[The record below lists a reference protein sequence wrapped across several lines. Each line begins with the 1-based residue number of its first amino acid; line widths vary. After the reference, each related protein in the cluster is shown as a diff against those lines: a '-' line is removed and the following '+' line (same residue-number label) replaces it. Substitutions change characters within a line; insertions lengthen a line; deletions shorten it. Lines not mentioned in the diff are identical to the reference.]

1 MTGPLDPA
9 PDRPGKAEEQE
20 ATGRPD
26 LTRFLDLFSGPVDVR
41 SITLTGILVL
51 LVFYTLYF
59 ARDFLLPVVLAFLL
73 TFLLAPVVR
82 ALHRIRVPETIGAA
96 LVILAVL
103 SGVVYGVYS
112 LSGPA
117 GNWIERAPQGLN
129 RIERR
134 VRDLQRPV
142 SEVRE
147 AAEQVQEQ
155 VEEMAGQSRQGRR
168 TEVQVEGRTLT
179 GVVFSQTQA
188 FLAGAVV
195 TIILLYFLLASGD
208 LFLRKLVR
216 VLPRLSDKKAAIEI
230 ARDMEEHISK
240 YLVTM
245 TLINVGLGVA
255 VGGAMRL
262 ADMPNPVLWGVTA
275 AVLNFVPYLGPVVT
289 LGMIALVSLL
299 TFEDLG
305 RAFVA
310 PGLYL
315 GLNALEGYLVTPMLL
330 GRRLLLNPVVIFLG
344 IIFWGWLW
352 GIPGAL
358 LAVPILVTFKIFCD
372 HMGPLA
378 PIGEFLGR

>member
-1 MTGPLDPA
+1 M
-9 PDRPGKAEEQE
+9 
-20 ATGRPD
+20 
-26 LTRFLDLFSGPVDVR
+26 RFFELFSGPVDVR
-41 SITLTGILVL
+41 SITLTGIFVL

-59 ARDFLLPVVLAFLL
+59 ARDFILPVVLAFLL

-82 ALHRIRVPETIGAA
+82 GLHRIRVPETIGAA

-117 GNWIERAPQGLN
+117 GDWIERAPEGL
-129 RIERR
+129 RRVERR

-142 SEVRE
+142 AEVRE
-147 AAEQVQEQ
+147 AAEEVQEQ
-155 VEEMAGQSRQGRR
+155 VEEMAGQQRSP
-168 TEVQVEGRTLT
+168 TEVQVEGQTLT
-179 GVVFSQTQA
+179 GVVLTQTQA

-230 ARDMEEHISK
+230 ARDMEDHISK
-240 YLVTM
+240 YMVTM
-245 TLINVGLGVA
+245 TLINVGLGIA

-262 ADMPNPVLWGVTA
+262 AGMPNPVLWGVA
-275 AVLNFVPYLGPVVT
+275 AAIANFVPYLGPVVT

-305 RAFVA
+305 RALVA
-310 PGLYL
+310 PALYL
-315 GLNALEGYLVTPMLL
+315 GLNAVEGYIVTPMLL
-330 GRRLLLNPVVIFLG
+330 GRRLLLNPVVIFMG

-358 LAVPILVTFKIFCD
+358 LAVPILVSFKIFCD
-372 HMGPLA
+372 HIEPLS
-378 PIGEFLGR
+378 PIAEFLGR

>member
-1 MTGPLDPA
+1 MNDGLDPG
-9 PDRPGKAEEQE
+9 PDWPEKAGEGEEPS
-20 ATGRPD
+20 RPD
-26 LTRFLDLFSGPVDVR
+26 LTRFFDLFSGPVDVR
-41 SITLTGILVL
+41 SITLTGIFVL

-59 ARDFLLPVVLAFLL
+59 ARDFLLPAVLAFLL

-82 ALHRIRVPETIGAA
+82 GLSRIRVPETIGAA

-117 GNWIERAPQGLN
+117 GEWIERAPQGLG

-134 VRDLQRPV
+134 IRDLQRPV

-155 VEEMAGQSRQGRR
+155 VEEMAGQAGQRR
-168 TEVQVEGRTLT
+168 PTQVQVEGQTLT
-179 GVVFSQTQA
+179 GVVLSQTQA

-230 ARDMEEHISK
+230 ARAMEDHIST
-240 YLVTM
+240 YLVTV
-245 TLINVGLGVA
+245 TLINAGLGIA
-255 VGGAMRL
+255 VGMAMRM
-262 ADMPNPVLWGVTA
+262 AGMPNPVLWGVTA
-275 AVLNFVPYLGPVVT
+275 AVMNFVPYLGPVVT
-289 LGMIALVSLL
+289 LGMIGLVSLL
-299 TFEDLG
+299 TFEELG
-305 RAFVA
+305 RALVA
-310 PGLYL
+310 PALYV

-358 LAVPILVTFKIFCD
+358 LAVPILVSFKIFCD
-372 HMGPLA
+372 HIGPLS

>member
-1 MTGPLDPA
+1 
-9 PDRPGKAEEQE
+9 
-20 ATGRPD
+20 
-26 LTRFLDLFSGPVDVR
+26 
-41 SITLTGILVL
+41 
-51 LVFYTLYF
+51 
-59 ARDFLLPVVLAFLL
+59 
-73 TFLLAPVVR
+73 
-82 ALHRIRVPETIGAA
+82 
-96 LVILAVL
+96 
-103 SGVVYGVYS
+103 
-112 LSGPA
+112 
-117 GNWIERAPQGLN
+117 
-129 RIERR
+129 
-134 VRDLQRPV
+134 
-142 SEVRE
+142 
-147 AAEQVQEQ
+147 
-155 VEEMAGQSRQGRR
+155 
-168 TEVQVEGRTLT
+168 
-179 GVVFSQTQA
+179 
-188 FLAGAVV
+188 
-195 TIILLYFLLASGD
+195 
-208 LFLRKLVR
+208 
-216 VLPRLSDKKAAIEI
+216 
-230 ARDMEEHISK
+230 MEEHISK

-372 HMGPLA
+372 HIGPLS
-378 PIGEFLGR
+378 PIGECLGR

>member
-1 MTGPLDPA
+1 MTDQEAAGRDRSAEDETGPDEA
-9 PDRPGKAEEQE
+9 P
-20 ATGRPD
+20 RPD
-26 LTRFLDLFSGPVDVR
+26 LSRFLELFSGPVDIR
-41 SITLTGILVL
+41 SIALSGIFVL

-59 ARDFLLPVVLAFLL
+59 ARDFFLPVVLAFLL

-82 ALHRIRVPETIGAA
+82 ALKRIHVPEWLGAA
-96 LVILAVL
+96 LVILTLL

-117 GNWIERAPQGLN
+117 GDWIERAPQGLS

-134 VRDLQRPV
+134 IRDLQRPV
-142 SEVRE
+142 SEVRQ
-147 AAEQVQEQ
+147 AAEEVQAR
-155 VEEMAGQSRQGRR
+155 VERMAGQGGRPP

-179 GVVFSQTQA
+179 GVVLGQTQA

-195 TIILLYFLLASGD
+195 MVILLYFLLASGD

-230 ARDMEEHISK
+230 ARAMEDHIST
-240 YLVTM
+240 YLATA
-245 TLINVGLGVA
+245 TLVNVMLGVA
-255 VGGAMRL
+255 VGAAMHL
-262 ADMPNPVLWGVTA
+262 AGMPNPVLWGVMA
-275 AVLNFVPYLGPVVT
+275 AITNFVPYLGPVVT
-289 LGMIALVSLL
+289 LGMIGLVSLL

-305 RAFVA
+305 RALVA
-310 PGLYL
+310 PALYM
-315 GLNALEGYLVTPMLL
+315 GLNALEGYVVTPTLL

-358 LAVPILVTFKIFCD
+358 LAVPILASFKIFCD
-372 HMGPLA
+372 HIEPLS

>member
-1 MTGPLDPA
+1 MTEPHDPPRHGPG
-9 PDRPGKAEEQE
+9 RAEEQDDP
-20 ATGRPD
+20 GRPD

-41 SITLTGILVL
+41 SITLTGIFVL
-51 LVFYTLYF
+51 IVFYTLYF
-59 ARDFLLPVVLAFLL
+59 ARDFMLPVVLAFLL

-82 ALHRIRVPETIGAA
+82 GLHRIRVPEAIGAA

-103 SGVVYGVYS
+103 SGVVYGIYS

-117 GNWIERAPQGLN
+117 GDWIERGPQGL
-129 RIERR
+129 RRVERR
-134 VRDLQRPV
+134 IRDLQRPV

-155 VEEMAGQSRQGRR
+155 VEEMAGQGAERR
-168 TEVQVEGRTLT
+168 TTEVQVEGRTLI

-230 ARDMEEHISK
+230 ARDMEDHIST

-262 ADMPNPVLWGVTA
+262 AGMPNPVLWGVTA
-275 AVLNFVPYLGPVVT
+275 AVMNFVPYLGPVVT

-305 RAFVA
+305 RASIA

-358 LAVPILVTFKIFCD
+358 LAVPIQVTFKIFCD
-372 HMGPLA
+372 HIGPLA

>member
-1 MTGPLDPA
+1 VSDRE
-9 PDRPGKAEEQE
+9 PDRPQKAAEEPSS
-20 ATGRPD
+20 RPD
-26 LTRFLDLFSGPVDVR
+26 LTRFLELFSGPIDVR
-41 SITLTGILVL
+41 SITLSGIFVL
-51 LVFYTLYF
+51 LVFYSLYF
-59 ARDFLLPVVLAFLL
+59 ARAFLLPVVLAFLL

-82 ALHRIRVPETIGAA
+82 ALHRIRIPQTIAAA
-96 LVILAVL
+96 LVLLAVL
-103 SGVVYGVYS
+103 SVVVYAVYS

-117 GNWIERAPQGLN
+117 GGWIERAPEGL
-129 RIERR
+129 RRVERR
-134 VRDLQRPV
+134 IRDLQRPV

-147 AAEQVQEQ
+147 VAEQVQEQ
-155 VEEMAGQSRQGRR
+155 VEEMAGQTGRR
-168 TEVQVEGRTLT
+168 QPAQVQVEGQTLT
-179 GVVFSQTQA
+179 GMVFTQTQA

-230 ARDMEEHISK
+230 ARDMEDQFSK

-245 TLINVGLGVA
+245 TLINVGLGLA

-262 ADMPNPVLWGVTA
+262 AGMPNPVLWGVAA
-275 AVLNFVPYLGPVVT
+275 AVTNFVPYLGPVVT
-289 LGMIALVSLL
+289 LSMIALVSLL
-299 TFEDLG
+299 TFEDMG
-305 RAFVA
+305 RALVA

-315 GLNALEGYLVTPMLL
+315 GLNAIEGYLVTPMLL

-358 LAVPILVTFKIFCD
+358 LAVPILVSFKIFCD
-372 HMGPLA
+372 HIQPLS

>member
-1 MTGPLDPA
+1 MTEPLDP
-9 PDRPGKAEEQE
+9 PRDRPGKTEEPE
-20 ATGRPD
+20 DLSRPD

-41 SITLTGILVL
+41 SLTLTGIFIL
-51 LVFYTLYF
+51 LVMYTLYF
-59 ARDFLLPVVLAFLL
+59 TRSFLLPVVLAFLL

-82 ALHRIRVPETIGAA
+82 GLHRIRVPEAIGAA

-112 LSGPA
+112 LSAPA
-117 GNWIERAPQGLN
+117 GDWIERAPDGL
-129 RIERR
+129 RRVERR

-155 VEEMAGQSRQGRR
+155 VEEMAGQGRQGRR

-179 GVVFSQTQA
+179 GVVFTQTQA

-230 ARDMEEHISK
+230 ARDMEEHIST

-245 TLINVGLGVA
+245 TLINIGLGIA
-255 VGGAMRL
+255 VGTAMRL

-275 AVLNFVPYLGPVVT
+275 AVMNFVPYLGPLVT
-289 LGMIALVSLL
+289 LGMITLVSLL

-305 RAFVA
+305 RAAVA

-372 HMGPLA
+372 HIGPLA

>member
-1 MTGPLDPA
+1 MTGPLDPPRDRPEKSAEREA
-9 PDRPGKAEEQE
+9 PD
-20 ATGRPD
+20 RPD

-41 SITLTGILVL
+41 SIALTGIFVL

-59 ARDFLLPVVLAFLL
+59 ARDFMLPVVLAFLL

-82 ALHRIRVPETIGAA
+82 GLHRIRVPEAIGAA

-103 SGVVYGVYS
+103 SGVVYGIYS

-117 GNWIERAPQGLN
+117 GDWIERAPQGLG

-142 SEVRE
+142 TEVRE

-155 VEEMAGQSRQGRR
+155 VEEMAGQGRQGRR

-230 ARDMEEHISK
+230 ARDMEDHIST

-245 TLINVGLGVA
+245 TLINIGLGIA

-262 ADMPNPVLWGVTA
+262 AGMPNPVLWGVTA

-289 LGMIALVSLL
+289 LGTITLVSLL

-330 GRRLLLNPVVIFLG
+330 GRRLLLNPVVVFLG

-372 HMGPLA
+372 HIAPLA

>member
-9 PDRPGKAEEQE
+9 RDRPGKAEEQE

-245 TLINVGLGVA
+245 TLINVGLGIA

>member
-1 MTGPLDPA
+1 MNEALDPGR
-9 PDRPGKAEEQE
+9 DRPGRAAKDEPS
-20 ATGRPD
+20 RPD
-26 LTRFLDLFSGPVDVR
+26 LTRFFELFSGPVDVR

-59 ARDFLLPVVLAFLL
+59 ARDFILPVVLAFLL

-82 ALHRIRVPETIGAA
+82 GLHRIRVPETIGAA

-117 GNWIERAPQGLN
+117 GDWVERAPQGLR

-134 VRDLQRPV
+134 VRDFQRPV

-155 VEEMAGQSRQGRR
+155 VEEIAGQGRQGRR
-168 TEVQVEGRTLT
+168 TEVQVEGQTLT
-179 GVVFSQTQA
+179 GVVLSQTQA
-188 FLAGAVV
+188 FLAGAIV

-230 ARDMEEHISK
+230 ARDMEDHISK
-240 YLVTM
+240 YLVTV

-262 ADMPNPVLWGVTA
+262 AGMPNPVLWGVAA
-275 AVLNFVPYLGPVVT
+275 AVTNFVPYLGSVVT

-299 TFEDLG
+299 TFEELD
-305 RAFVA
+305 RALVA
-310 PGLYL
+310 PALYL

-358 LAVPILVTFKIFCD
+358 LAVPIMATFKIFCD
-372 HMGPLA
+372 HIGPLS

>member
-1 MTGPLDPA
+1 MNDPGGE
-9 PDRPGKAEEQE
+9 RPERAAEEE
-20 ATGRPD
+20 PSRPD
-26 LTRFLDLFSGPVDVR
+26 LTRFLELFSGPVDIR
-41 SITLTGILVL
+41 SITLTGIFVL

-82 ALHRIRVPETIGAA
+82 GLHRIRVPETIGAA

-103 SGVVYGVYS
+103 SGVVYGVYT

-117 GNWIERAPQGLN
+117 GEWIERAPQGLS

-134 VRDLQRPV
+134 VRDFQRPV

-179 GVVFSQTQA
+179 GVVLSQTQA
-188 FLAGAVV
+188 FLAGAIV
-195 TIILLYFLLASGD
+195 TVILLYFLLASGD

-230 ARDMEEHISK
+230 ARDMEDHISK
-240 YLVTM
+240 YLVVV
-245 TLINVGLGVA
+245 TLINAGLGVA
-255 VGGAMRL
+255 VGMAMRM
-262 ADMPNPVLWGVTA
+262 AGMPNPVLWGVTA
-275 AVLNFVPYLGPVVT
+275 AVTNFVPYLGPVVT
-289 LGMIALVSLL
+289 LAMIALVALL
-299 TFEDLG
+299 TFEELG
-305 RAFVA
+305 RALVA
-310 PGLYL
+310 PLLYL

-358 LAVPILVTFKIFCD
+358 LAVPITATFKIFCD
-372 HMGPLA
+372 HIGPLS

>member
-1 MTGPLDPA
+1 M
-9 PDRPGKAEEQE
+9 
-20 ATGRPD
+20 
-26 LTRFLDLFSGPVDVR
+26 RFFELFSGPVDVR
-41 SITLTGILVL
+41 SITLTGIFVL

-59 ARDFLLPVVLAFLL
+59 TRDFILPVVLAFLL

-82 ALHRIRVPETIGAA
+82 GLHRIRVPETIGAA

-117 GNWIERAPQGLN
+117 GDWIERAPEGL
-129 RIERR
+129 RRVERR

-155 VEEMAGQSRQGRR
+155 VEEMAGQGRR
-168 TEVQVEGRTLT
+168 RSTEVQVEGRTLT
-179 GVVFSQTQA
+179 GVVFTQTQA

-230 ARDMEEHISK
+230 ARDMEDHVSK

-245 TLINVGLGVA
+245 TLINAALGIA
-255 VGGAMRL
+255 VGAAMRL
-262 ADMPNPVLWGVTA
+262 AGMPNPVLWGVTA

-305 RAFVA
+305 RALVA
-310 PGLYL
+310 PALYL
-315 GLNALEGYLVTPMLL
+315 GLNAVEGYLVTPMLL
-330 GRRLLLNPVVIFLG
+330 GRRLLLNPVVIFMG

-358 LAVPILVTFKIFCD
+358 LAVPILVSFKIFCD
-372 HMGPLA
+372 HIEPLS

>member
-1 MTGPLDPA
+1 MTGPLDPPRDRPEKSEERED
-9 PDRPGKAEEQE
+9 PDRP
-20 ATGRPD
+20 D
-26 LTRFLDLFSGPVDVR
+26 LMRLLDLFSGPVDVR
-41 SITLTGILVL
+41 SIALTGIFVL

-82 ALHRIRVPETIGAA
+82 GLHRIRVPEAIGAA

-103 SGVVYGVYS
+103 SGVVYGIYS

-117 GNWIERAPQGLN
+117 GDWIERAPQGLG

-134 VRDLQRPV
+134 IRDLQRPV
-142 SEVRE
+142 TEVRE

-155 VEEMAGQSRQGRR
+155 VEEMAGQGRR
-168 TEVQVEGRTLT
+168 ARPTEVQVEGRTLT

-230 ARDMEEHISK
+230 ARDMEDHIST

-245 TLINVGLGVA
+245 TLINVGLGIA

-262 ADMPNPVLWGVTA
+262 AGMPNPVLWGVTA
-275 AVLNFVPYLGPVVT
+275 AILNFVPYLGPVVT
-289 LGMIALVSLL
+289 LGMIALVSFL

-372 HMGPLA
+372 HIGPLA

>member
-1 MTGPLDPA
+1 VNDALDPRQ
-9 PDRPGKAEEQE
+9 DRSGEAGEREEPS
-20 ATGRPD
+20 RPD
-26 LTRFLDLFSGPVDVR
+26 LSRFFELFSGPVDVR
-41 SITLTGILVL
+41 SITLTGIFIL

-82 ALHRIRVPETIGAA
+82 GLNRIRVPETIGAA

-117 GNWIERAPQGLN
+117 GDWIEQAPQGL
-129 RIERR
+129 RRVERR
-134 VRDLQRPV
+134 IRDLQRPV
-142 SEVRE
+142 SEVRK

-155 VEEMAGQSRQGRR
+155 VEEMAGQGGQRR
-168 TEVQVEGRTLT
+168 PTEVQLEGETLT
-179 GVVFSQTQA
+179 GVVLTQTQA
-188 FLAGAVV
+188 FLAGSIV

-216 VLPRLSDKKAAIEI
+216 ILPRLSDKKAAIEI
-230 ARDMEEHISK
+230 ARDMEDHIST

-245 TLINVGLGVA
+245 TLINIGLGIA
-255 VGGAMRL
+255 VGTAMRL

-275 AVLNFVPYLGPVVT
+275 AVTNFVPYLGPMVT
-289 LGMIALVSLL
+289 LGMIALVSLI

-305 RAFVA
+305 RALVA
-310 PGLYL
+310 PALYV

-330 GRRLLLNPVVIFLG
+330 GRRLLLNPVVIFMG

-372 HMGPLA
+372 HIGPLA

>member
-1 MTGPLDPA
+1 MTEASDPGR
-9 PDRPGKAEEQE
+9 DREPS
-20 ATGRPD
+20 GRPD
-26 LTRFLDLFSGPVDVR
+26 LMRFLDLFSGPVDVR
-41 SITLTGILVL
+41 SITLTGIFVL
-51 LVFYTLYF
+51 LVFYSLYF

-103 SGVVYGVYS
+103 SAVVYGVYS

-117 GNWIERAPQGLN
+117 GDWIERAPDGL
-129 RIERR
+129 RRVERR

-155 VEEMAGQSRQGRR
+155 VEEMAGQGGTRR
-168 TEVQVEGRTLT
+168 PTEVHLEGQTLT
-179 GVVFSQTQA
+179 GVVLTQTQA

-216 VLPRLSDKKAAIEI
+216 ILPRLSDKKAAIEI
-230 ARDMEEHISK
+230 ARDMEDHISK

-245 TLINVGLGVA
+245 TLINIGLGLA
-255 VGGAMRL
+255 VGWAMRL
-262 ADMPNPVLWGVTA
+262 AGMPNPVLWGVTA
-275 AVLNFVPYLGPVVT
+275 AVMNFVPYLGPLVT
-289 LGMIALVSLL
+289 LGMIALVSLI

-305 RAFVA
+305 RALVA
-310 PGLYL
+310 PALYV
-315 GLNALEGYLVTPMLL
+315 GFNALEGYLVTPMLL

-344 IIFWGWLW
+344 IIFWGWMW

-358 LAVPILVTFKIFCD
+358 MAVPILVTFKIFCD
-372 HMGPLA
+372 HIEPLS

>member
-1 MTGPLDPA
+1 MNETLDPGR
-9 PDRPGKAEEQE
+9 DRPRKAAEEE
-20 ATGRPD
+20 PSRPD

-41 SITLTGILVL
+41 SITLTGIFVL

-82 ALHRIRVPETIGAA
+82 GLHRIRVPETIGAA

-117 GNWIERAPQGLN
+117 GDWIERAPQGLS

-134 VRDLQRPV
+134 VRDFQRPV
-142 SEVRE
+142 TEVRE

-155 VEEMAGQSRQGRR
+155 VEEIAGQGRQGRR

-179 GVVFSQTQA
+179 GVVLSQTQA
-188 FLAGAVV
+188 FLAGAIV

-230 ARDMEEHISK
+230 ARDMEDHISK
-240 YLVTM
+240 YLVTV

-262 ADMPNPVLWGVTA
+262 AGMPNPVLWGVAA
-275 AVLNFVPYLGPVVT
+275 AVTNFVPYLGPVVT
-289 LGMIALVSLL
+289 LVMIALVSLL

-305 RAFVA
+305 RALVA
-310 PGLYL
+310 PALYL

-352 GIPGAL
+352 GVPGAL
-358 LAVPILVTFKIFCD
+358 LAVPIMATFKIFCD
-372 HMGPLA
+372 HIGPLS

>member
-1 MTGPLDPA
+1 MNDALDPGR
-9 PDRPGKAEEQE
+9 DRPGKAGEREEPS
-20 ATGRPD
+20 RPD
-26 LTRFLDLFSGPVDVR
+26 LTRFFELFSGPVDVR
-41 SITLTGILVL
+41 SITLTGIFVL

-59 ARDFLLPVVLAFLL
+59 TRDFILPVVLAFLL

-82 ALHRIRVPETIGAA
+82 GLHRIRIPETIGAA

-117 GNWIERAPQGLN
+117 RDWIERAPDGL
-129 RIERR
+129 RRVERR

-155 VEEMAGQSRQGRR
+155 VEEMAGQGRR
-168 TEVQVEGRTLT
+168 RSTEVQVEGRTLT
-179 GVVFSQTQA
+179 GVVFTQTQA

-230 ARDMEEHISK
+230 ARDMEDHVSK

-245 TLINVGLGVA
+245 TLINTALGIA
-255 VGGAMRL
+255 VGAAMRL
-262 ADMPNPVLWGVTA
+262 AGMPNPVLWGVTA

-305 RAFVA
+305 RALVA
-310 PGLYL
+310 PALYL
-315 GLNALEGYLVTPMLL
+315 GLNAVEGYLVTPMLL
-330 GRRLLLNPVVIFLG
+330 GRRLLLNPVVIFMG

-358 LAVPILVTFKIFCD
+358 LAVPILVSFKIFCD
-372 HMGPLA
+372 HIEPLS